1 MSFAYMPLFTG
12 DYLRDTRHLTMAEH
26 GAYLLCL
33 AYCWDQKGPLPLDER
48 RICAIVGARSVDEQE
63 SLRRVITEYFVRM
76 DDGWYNRR
84 MQEEI
89 ERSEVV
95 SRARSEAG
103 RKGYQARAK
112 QLPSKCQASVSNP
125 NPNPNLIPNPKESK
139 TLSGKPD
146 VGSLK
151 ADAKAI
157 LAFLNAKAG
166 RAYRENDANLDFIVA
181 RLREGY
187 TPQEC
192 KQVVAKKC
200 REWSADEKMAEYL
213 RPATLFNR
221 TKFNQYAGELVVPQ
235 EAPNA

>member
-1 MSFAYMPLFTG
+1 MPFYTG
-12 DYLRDTRHLTMAEH
+12 DYFRDTRHLTPAKH
-26 GAYLLCL
+26 GIYLMLL
-33 AYCWDQKGPLPLDER
+33 AHCWDTKGPAPLDEQECAG
-48 RICAIVGARSVDEQE
+48 ICNCRSSDEIE
-63 SLRRVITEYFVRM
+63 ALRYILSKYFVRM
-76 DDGWYNRR
+76 EDGHYNPRI
-84 MQEEI
+84 QKEI
-89 ERSEVV
+89 EKAEAISH
-95 SRARSEAG
+95 ARSDAG
-103 RKGYQARAK
+103 KRGYQARAK
-112 QLPSKCQASVSNP
+112 QLPSKSQASASTP
-125 NPNPNLIPNPKESK
+125 TTTTTTTSTTKDSK

-146 VGSLK
+146 VSALK
-151 ADAKAI
+151 AEAKAI
-157 LAFLNAKAG
+157 LAFLNSKAG

-235 EAPNA
+235 ESPNA